1 LVFKSLLLYSHSL
14 FVKRGIFGENQ
25 TIPKTDEKNAKKM
38 QKDLPKKIQTLIE
51 TFDVANVLTEPLT
64 RSIENL
70 LRVSAATMNSEEA
83 SVLIRD
89 GDQGDL
95 RFLSA
100 IGKVADKLLN
110 LRVPAGKGI
119 AGFVLSS
126 GQPMAVADVG
136 EEQTFYEEVDR
147 KTGYSTQTILAT
159 PLRHNGEIIGVLEYV
174 NRIGEPPFESFTPD
188 EMDNAA
194 MFAEVIASLV
204 NAYESAKLLRDF
216 GSKMLSDKNEPDYI
230 EIRNWLRTLR
240 DSTEHR
246 EMMDLAVLL
255 RELAARGD
263 GERQLCRELLESIL
277 RFSDTKT
284 ETSFLNF

>member
-1 LVFKSLLLYSHSL
+1 MSETGETNAYNQQNNLQNNLQKKFQIL
-14 FVKRGIFGENQ
+14 F
-25 TIPKTDEKNAKKM
+25 
-38 QKDLPKKIQTLIE
+38 E

-70 LRVSAATMNSEEA
+70 LRVSAASMNSEEA

-89 GDQGDL
+89 GDEGDL

-100 IGKVADKLLN
+100 IGKVAGKLLN

-126 GQPMAVADVG
+126 GQPVAVADVG
-136 EEQTFYEEVDR
+136 EENAFYDEVDR
-147 KTGYSTQTILAT
+147 KTGFSTQTILAT
-159 PLRHNGEIIGVLEYV
+159 PLRYNGEIIGVLEYV
-174 NRIGEPPFESFTPD
+174 NRIGAPPFEPFTPD

-204 NAYESAKLLRDF
+204 NAYESAKLLRDL
-216 GSKMLSDKNEPDYI
+216 GGKMLSDKNETDYL

-240 DSTEHR
+240 DSAEHR
-246 EMMDLAVLL
+246 ETMDLAVLL
-255 RELAARGD
+255 REISARGD
-263 GERQLCRELLESIL
+263 GERQLCREILESIL
-277 RFSDTKT
+277 RFSDTKS

>member
-1 LVFKSLLLYSHSL
+1 MSETNENSLQ
-14 FVKRGIFGENQ
+14 ENLQ
-25 TIPKTDEKNAKKM
+25 F
-38 QKDLPKKIQTLIE
+38 LIE
-51 TFDVANVLTEPLT
+51 TIDVANVLTEPIT
-64 RSIENL
+64 KSIENL
-70 LRVSAATMNSEEA
+70 LRISAAAMNSEEA

-89 GDQGDL
+89 GDEGDL

-110 LRVPAGKGI
+110 LKVPAGKGI

-136 EEQTFYEEVDR
+136 EELAFYDEVD
-147 KTGYSTQTILAT
+147 KTTGYSTQTILAT
-159 PLRHNGEIIGVLEYV
+159 PLRYNGDVIGVLEYV
-174 NRIGEPPFESFTPD
+174 NRIGDPPFESFTPA

-194 MFAEVIASLV
+194 LFADAISTLV
-204 NAYESAKLLRDF
+204 NAYESAKLFRELDKKMLRDV
-216 GSKMLSDKNEPDYI
+216 SNNDYA
-230 EIRNWLRTLR
+230 EIRRWLGTLR
-240 DSTEHR
+240 DSAEHR

-255 RELAARGD
+255 REVAARGD

-284 ETSFLNF
+284 ETSLLSF

>member
-1 LVFKSLLLYSHSL
+1 MSETGEINDNNLQNNLEKKFQVL
-14 FVKRGIFGENQ
+14 F
-25 TIPKTDEKNAKKM
+25 
-38 QKDLPKKIQTLIE
+38 E
-51 TFDVANVLTEPLT
+51 TFDVANILTEPLT
-64 RSIENL
+64 KSIEHL
-70 LRVSAATMNSEEA
+70 LRISAAAMKSEEA

-89 GDQGDL
+89 GSEGDL

-100 IGKVADKLLN
+100 IGKVAGKLLN

-136 EEQTFYEEVDR
+136 EENAFYDEVDR

-159 PLRHNGEIIGVLEYV
+159 PLRYNGEIIGVLEYV
-174 NRIGEPPFESFTPD
+174 NRIGAPPFESFTPD
-188 EMDNAA
+188 EMDDAA
-194 MFAEVIASLV
+194 LFADVIASLV
-204 NAYESAKLLRDF
+204 NAYESAKLLRDL
-216 GSKMLSDKNEPDYI
+216 GGKMLSDKNETDYL

-240 DSTEHR
+240 DSAEHR
-246 EMMDLAVLL
+246 ETMDLAVLL
-255 RELAARGD
+255 REISARGD

-277 RFSDTKT
+277 RFSDTKS

>member
-1 LVFKSLLLYSHSL
+1 MSEN
-14 FVKRGIFGENQ
+14 GENNLQ
-25 TIPKTDEKNAKKM
+25 KK
-38 QKDLPKKIQTLIE
+38 LQTLIE
-51 TFDVANVLTEPLT
+51 TFDAANVLTEPLT

-70 LRVSAATMNSEEA
+70 LRISAASMNSEEA

-89 GDQGDL
+89 GDEGDL

-136 EEQTFYEEVDR
+136 EEQIFYDEVDR

-159 PLRHNGEIIGVLEYV
+159 PLRHNGEVIGVLEYV

-188 EMDNAA
+188 EMDAA
-194 MFAEVIASLV
+194 ALFADVIASLV
-204 NAYESAKLLRDF
+204 NAYESAKLLRDL
-216 GSKMLSDKNEPDYI
+216 GSKMISDKNENDYT
-230 EIRNWLRTLR
+230 EIRIWLRSLR
-240 DSTEHR
+240 DSAEHR

-255 RELAARGD
+255 REIAARGD

-277 RFSDTKT
+277 RFSDTKA
-284 ETSFLNF
+284 ETSFLSF